1 MIKQTHNKTLLL
13 IGMLFSFC
21 FSGSA
26 QGNHLLEIG
35 EKDSLYSDVLGEQ
48 REFWIQ
54 LPESYDPT
62 GTRKYPVVYILDGAV
77 HFMAVSTVHTYY
89 WGGFMPEMILI
100 GISNRTHRT
109 RDLTPS
115 EIYSRRGSEYRQE
128 SGGAEAFTMFLEKEL
143 FPFIESKYPATGY
156 RSLIAHSYGGLFAI
170 HTLIHHPDLFANYLA
185 IDPSLD
191 WDNQKLLK
199 ESKEILGSKS
209 FKGKSLFMSLGG
221 QLHMQNSDINLKN
234 VMQDTSEYT
243 LFARSSIEFSNLVNE
258 TARDELNFCWKFYED
273 DLHGTIV
280 LPSVLDG
287 MIYLFNWYP
296 IRNTDKFNSP
306 DTPLDELVDIIRS
319 REKRLK
325 EHFGYFEPPFDEE
338 LLSMLGYM
346 NLEWGEKQKSLA
358 FFQLCI
364 EYFPLSA
371 NAYDSLAD
379 YYVAQGDFKNALENV
394 SIAYEL
400 SGADFHK
407 NRMEELKQKI

>member
-1 MIKQTHNKTLLL
+1 MIKQILHKTLLL
-13 IGMLFSFC
+13 IAILFSFGS
-21 FSGSA
+21 SGIS
-26 QGNHLLEIG
+26 QEKHLYETG
-35 EKDSLYSDVLGEQ
+35 ERDSLYSEVLGEQ
-48 REFWIQ
+48 RAFWVQ
-54 LPESYDPT
+54 LPENYDPA
-62 GTRKYPVVYILDGAV
+62 GKRKYPVLYILDGSV
-77 HFMAVSTVHTYY
+77 HMLAAATVYTYY
-89 WGGFMPEMILI
+89 WGGFMPEMILV

-115 EIYSRRGSEYRQE
+115 EIHWRQGMEYNQE
-128 SGGAEAFTMFLEKEL
+128 SGGAETFTRFMEQEL
-143 FPFIESKYPATGY
+143 FPFIESKYPATSY

-170 HTLIHHPDLFANYLA
+170 YTLIHHPDLFANYLA

-199 ESKEILGSKS
+199 ESKAILGSKS
-209 FKGKSLFMSLGG
+209 FKGKSLFMSLSG
-221 QLHMQNSDINLKN
+221 QLHMQNSDINLNN

-243 LFARSSIEFSNLVNE
+243 LFARSSLEFSNVVNE
-258 TARDELNFCWKFYED
+258 TARNELNFQWKFYED
-273 DLHGTIV
+273 DLHGTVV

-306 DTPLDELVDIIRS
+306 DTPLDELVQLIRS

-325 EHFGYFEPPFDEE
+325 EHFGYFVPPLDEE

-346 NLEWGEKQKSLA
+346 NLEWGEEQKSLA
-358 FFQLCI
+358 FFQLTI
-364 EYFPLSA
+364 EYFPLSS

-379 YYVAQGDFKNALENV
+379 YYVAQGDFENALKNV

-407 NRMEELKQKI
+407 NRMEELKEKI

>member
-1 MIKQTHNKTLLL
+1 MNKQTHIRTFLV
-13 IGMLFSFC
+13 ITILFSF
-21 FSGSA
+21 GSSVISQA
-26 QGNHLLEIG
+26 GHLYEIG
-35 EKDSLYSDVLGEQ
+35 EKDSLYSAVLDEH
-48 REFWIQ
+48 REFWVQ
-54 LPESYDPT
+54 LPENYDPT
-62 GTRKYPVVYILDGAV
+62 STRKYPVVYILDGGV
-77 HFMAVSTVHTYY
+77 HLMAVSTVYTYY
-89 WGGFMPEMILI
+89 WGGFMPEMILV

-115 EIYSRRGSEYRQE
+115 EIKTRHGSEYTQE
-128 SGGAEAFTMFLEKEL
+128 SGGAETFTKFIEKEL
-143 FPFIESKYPATGY
+143 FPFIESKYPATNY
-156 RSLIAHSYGGLFAI
+156 RSLIAHSNGGLFAI

-199 ESKEILGSKS
+199 QSKEVLSSKS
-209 FKGKSLFMSLGG
+209 FQGKSLFMSLSG
-221 QLHMQNSDINLKN
+221 QLHMQNSNINLNN

-243 LFARSSIEFSNLVNE
+243 LFARSSIEFSNLVKETTRNE
-258 TARDELNFCWKFYED
+258 LSFQWKFYED
-273 DLHGTIV
+273 DLHGTVV
-280 LPSVLDG
+280 LPSVMDG
-287 MIYLFNWYP
+287 MIFLFNWYP

-306 DTPLDELVDIIRS
+306 DTPLDELLDIIRS

-346 NLEWGEKQKSLA
+346 NLEWGEEQKSLA
-358 FFQLCI
+358 FFQLTT

-379 YYVAQGDFKNALENV
+379 YYIAQGDFENALKNV

-407 NRMEELKQKI
+407 NKMEELKEKI